1 MLGHSDMITIV
12 VVVLA
17 LVFAGVHIAIALGIT
32 AALGI
37 YLMTGDV
44 EVVRNFVA
52 NTAYEALRDY
62 VFAVIPLFMLMGDFL
77 AKCGAARDI
86 YALANRLSGWLPAR
100 LAVATILSNALFG
113 FVTGVSIAAAA
124 AFSRI
129 AYPEMRRYGY
139 RRDFALGAVA
149 GSACLGM
156 LIPPSVLMIVWCV
169 LTEIS
174 IGKMFLAGVIPGLLA
189 AGGMIVYVVIA
200 AILKPE
206 LVGERR
212 PLATGAV
219 GADVSATPTV
229 ALPEDEQPIGALL
242 FSTMLVILLV
252 AGTLGA
258 IWLGV
263 CTPTEGAS
271 VGAIGSLILALIKGI
286 KPRETWQVVLDVG
299 RTCGP
304 LLLLLFCAQL
314 YSRVLAMTGF
324 TEAAK
329 AFLLS
334 TGAGPWG
341 ILTVMVAIWFV
352 LGCLIEFDLHHPAH
366 GADLRADRQP
376 SRLRSAGLRHHGH
389 FGDRDRPAH
398 PALRH
403 PGVHGEGGG
412 ARPQRDTGRDFPR
425 LDPLLD
431 RAAGGGRG
439 AGGISTACHV
449 PAQPLARRVH
459 YPGRLKSSAGNRMMR
474 GNEAD
479 DQQRRRQKCADRSPH
494 PGPEHQR
501 QEDRKRAQRQP
512 AADDGRRDEISLD
525 RGQRNDKIPAR

>member
-1 MLGHSDMITIV
+1 MLGHSDMIAIV

-44 EVVRNFVA
+44 DVVRDFVA

-174 IGKMFLAGVIPGLLA
+174 IGKMFLAGVIPGLIA

-212 PLATGAV
+212 RLATGAV

-229 ALPEDEQPIGALL
+229 PLSEDEQPIGALL

-329 AFLLS
+329 VFLLS

-352 LGCLIEFDLHHPAH
+352 LGCLIDSISIILLTVPIFAPIATHL
-366 GADLRADRQP
+366 G
-376 SRLRSAGLRHHGH
+376 
-389 FGDRDRPAH
+389 F
-398 PALRH
+398 
-403 PGVHGEGGG
+403 
-412 ARPQRDTGRDFPR
+412 
-425 LDPLLD
+425 DPLAFAIMGILAIETGLLTPPFGILVFTVKAAVPD
-431 RAAGGGRG
+431 RTVTLAEIFRGSIPYWIVLLVVVVALAAF
-439 AGGISTACHV
+439 
-449 PAQPLARRVH
+449 PKLATFL
-459 YPGRLKSSAGNRMMR
+459 PGL
-474 GNEAD
+474 
-479 DQQRRRQKCADRSPH
+479 
-494 PGPEHQR
+494 
-501 QEDRKRAQRQP
+501 
-512 AADDGRRDEISLD
+512 
-525 RGQRNDKIPAR
+525 

>member
-1 MLGHSDMITIV
+1 MLGHSDMIAIV

-17 LVFAGVHIAIALGIT
+17 LVFAGVHIAISLGIT

-44 EVVRNFVA
+44 DVVRDFVA

-62 VFAVIPLFMLMGDFL
+62 VFAVIPLFMLMGDLL

-113 FVTGVSIAAAA
+113 FVTGVSIAA
-124 AFSRI
+124 
-129 AYPEMRRYGY
+129 
-139 RRDFALGAVA
+139 
-149 GSACLGM
+149 
-156 LIPPSVLMIVWCV
+156 
-169 LTEIS
+169 
-174 IGKMFLAGVIPGLLA
+174 
-189 AGGMIVYVVIA
+189 
-200 AILKPE
+200 
-206 LVGERR
+206 
-212 PLATGAV
+212 
-219 GADVSATPTV
+219 DVSATPTV
-229 ALPEDEQPIGALL
+229 TLPEDEQPISALL

-271 VGAIGSLILALIKGI
+271 VGAIGSLILALVKGI

-329 AFLLS
+329 VFLLS

-352 LGCLIEFDLHHPAH
+352 LGCLIDSISIILLTVPIFAPIATHL
-366 GADLRADRQP
+366 G
-376 SRLRSAGLRHHGH
+376 
-389 FGDRDRPAH
+389 F
-398 PALRH
+398 
-403 PGVHGEGGG
+403 
-412 ARPQRDTGRDFPR
+412 
-425 LDPLLD
+425 DPLAFAIMGILAIETGLLTPPFGILVFTVK
-431 RAAGGGRG
+431 AA
-439 AGGISTACHV
+439 V
-449 PAQPLARRVH
+449 P
-459 YPGRLKSSAGNRMMR
+459 
-474 GNEAD
+474 
-479 DQQRRRQKCADRSPH
+479 DRSVTLAEIFRGSIPYWIVLLVVVVALAAFPKLATFL
-494 PGPEHQR
+494 PG
-501 QEDRKRAQRQP
+501 
-512 AADDGRRDEISLD
+512 L
-525 RGQRNDKIPAR
+525 